1 MAEYKMILD
10 LDTGIDDALAIAYAL
25 ATPESDLIGIVGSY
39 GNILVEQGVQNSL
52 DLLEMLGHTE
62 VPVYQGLS
70 HSSTTDHFD
79 VMPISAQIHGKNG
92 IGEVEIPTAK
102 RKVETMNGPDF
113 FIEAAHKYG
122 KKLLI
127 VPTGNDGIKTFPEDA
142 MPVKKESDTKAVKTS
157 GKKKTIPEGTVLGD
171 GHIKYVLARVDTRLL
186 HGQVATGWTHTTQPN
201 RIIVVSDTVCHDKL
215 RTSMIKQAAPNGVR
229 VSVAPIKNMAK
240 ANNDPRFGDTRAMLL
255 FESVED
261 ALAAVKAGVEV
272 KEINLGSSAYKEGK
286 VNVTKAL
293 SFDQTDVDSIKEL
306 QSMGVKFDVRGVPA
320 DSPANIDDLI
330 KLAEK
335 KLAEKN

>member
-1 MAEYKMILD
+1 MVGVILTSHGGFADGIHQSAEMIFGPQENFKSCILKPDEGPEDVKKKMQE
-10 LDTGIDDALAIAYAL
+10 AIA
-25 ATPESDLIGIVGSY
+25 
-39 GNILVEQGVQNSL
+39 SL
-52 DLLEMLGHTE
+52 DNQDE
-62 VPVYQGLS
+62 VLFLVDLWGGTPFNQA
-70 HSSTTDHFD
+70 SSLVKEHEDKWTI
-79 VMPISAQIHGKNG
+79 VAG
-92 IGEVEIPTAK
+92 
-102 RKVETMNGPDF
+102 MNLPMV
-113 FIEAAHKYG
+113 IEALTQRFSVESAREIARA
-122 KKLLI
+122 I

-335 KLAEKN
+335 KLDEKN

>member
-1 MAEYKMILD
+1 MVGVILASHGGFADGIHQSAEMIFGPQENFKSYILKPDEGPEDVKKKMQE
-10 LDTGIDDALAIAYAL
+10 AIA
-25 ATPESDLIGIVGSY
+25 
-39 GNILVEQGVQNSL
+39 SL
-52 DLLEMLGHTE
+52 DNQDE
-62 VPVYQGLS
+62 VLFLVDLWGGTPFNQA
-70 HSSTTDHFD
+70 SSLVKEHEDKWTI
-79 VMPISAQIHGKNG
+79 VAG
-92 IGEVEIPTAK
+92 
-102 RKVETMNGPDF
+102 MNLPMV
-113 FIEAAHKYG
+113 IEALTQRFSVESAREIARA
-122 KKLLI
+122 I

-157 GKKKTIPEGTVLGD
+157 GKKKTIPEGTILGD

>member
-1 MAEYKMILD
+1 MVGVILASHGGFADGIHQSAEMIFGPQENFKSCILKPDEGPEDVKKKMLE
-10 LDTGIDDALAIAYAL
+10 AVA
-25 ATPESDLIGIVGSY
+25 
-39 GNILVEQGVQNSL
+39 SL
-52 DLLEMLGHTE
+52 DNQDE
-62 VPVYQGLS
+62 VLFLVDLWGGTPFNQA
-70 HSSTTDHFD
+70 SSLVKEHEDKWTI
-79 VMPISAQIHGKNG
+79 VAG
-92 IGEVEIPTAK
+92 
-102 RKVETMNGPDF
+102 MNLPMV
-113 FIEAAHKYG
+113 IEALTQRFSVESAREIARA
-122 KKLLI
+122 I

>member
-1 MAEYKMILD
+1 MVGVILASHGGVADGIHQSAEMIFGPQENFKSCILKPDEGPEDVKKKMQE
-10 LDTGIDDALAIAYAL
+10 AVA
-25 ATPESDLIGIVGSY
+25 
-39 GNILVEQGVQNSL
+39 SL
-52 DLLEMLGHTE
+52 DNQDE
-62 VPVYQGLS
+62 VLFLVDLWGGTPFNQA
-70 HSSTTDHFD
+70 SSLVKEHEDKWTI
-79 VMPISAQIHGKNG
+79 VAG
-92 IGEVEIPTAK
+92 
-102 RKVETMNGPDF
+102 MNLPMV
-113 FIEAAHKYG
+113 IEALTQRFSVESAREIARA
-122 KKLLI
+122 I

>member
-1 MAEYKMILD
+1 MVGVILASHGGFADGIHQSAEMIFGPQENFNSCILKPDEGPEDVKNKMQE
-10 LDTGIDDALAIAYAL
+10 AIA
-25 ATPESDLIGIVGSY
+25 
-39 GNILVEQGVQNSL
+39 SL
-52 DLLEMLGHTE
+52 DNQDE
-62 VPVYQGLS
+62 VLFLVDLWGGTPFNQA
-70 HSSTTDHFD
+70 SSLVKEHEDKWTI
-79 VMPISAQIHGKNG
+79 VAG
-92 IGEVEIPTAK
+92 
-102 RKVETMNGPDF
+102 MNLPMV
-113 FIEAAHKYG
+113 IEALTQRFSVESAREIARA
-122 KKLLI
+122 I

-142 MPVKKESDTKAVKTS
+142 MPVKKEADTKAVKTS

>member
-1 MAEYKMILD
+1 MVGVILASHGGFADGIHQSAEMIFGPQENFKSCILKPDEGPEDVKKKMQE
-10 LDTGIDDALAIAYAL
+10 AIA
-25 ATPESDLIGIVGSY
+25 
-39 GNILVEQGVQNSL
+39 SL
-52 DLLEMLGHTE
+52 DNQDE
-62 VPVYQGLS
+62 VLFLVDLWGGTPFNQA
-70 HSSTTDHFD
+70 SSLVKEHEDKWTI
-79 VMPISAQIHGKNG
+79 VARMNLPI
-92 IGEVEIPTAK
+92 V
-102 RKVETMNGPDF
+102 
-113 FIEAAHKYG
+113 IEALTQRFSVESAREIARA
-122 KKLLI
+122 I

>member
-1 MAEYKMILD
+1 MVGVILASHGGFADGIHQSAEMIFGPQENFKSCILKPDEGPEDVKKKMQE
-10 LDTGIDDALAIAYAL
+10 AVA
-25 ATPESDLIGIVGSY
+25 
-39 GNILVEQGVQNSL
+39 SL
-52 DLLEMLGHTE
+52 DNQDE
-62 VPVYQGLS
+62 VLFLVDLWGGTPFNQA
-70 HSSTTDHFD
+70 SSLVKEHEDKWTIVT
-79 VMPISAQIHGKNG
+79 G
-92 IGEVEIPTAK
+92 
-102 RKVETMNGPDF
+102 MNLPMV
-113 FIEAAHKYG
+113 IEALTQRFSVESAREIARA
-122 KKLLI
+122 I

-142 MPVKKESDTKAVKTS
+142 MPVKKEADTKAVKTS

-335 KLAEKN
+335 NLAEKN

>member
-1 MAEYKMILD
+1 MV
-10 LDTGIDDALAIAYAL
+10 
-25 ATPESDLIGIVGSY
+25 GIVLASHGAFADGIFQS
-39 GNILVEQGVQNSL
+39 GEMIFGEQPNVAHVILKPDEGPEDVKKKMQEAVASL
-52 DLLEMLGHTE
+52 DNQDE
-62 VPVYQGLS
+62 VLFLVDLWGGTPFNQA
-70 HSSTTDHFD
+70 SSLVKEHEDKWTI
-79 VMPISAQIHGKNG
+79 VAG
-92 IGEVEIPTAK
+92 
-102 RKVETMNGPDF
+102 MNLPMV
-113 FIEAAHKYG
+113 IEALTQRFSVESAREIARA
-122 KKLLI
+122 I

>member
-1 MAEYKMILD
+1 MVGVILASHGGFADGIHQSAEMIFGPQENFKSCILKPDEGPEDVKKKMQE
-10 LDTGIDDALAIAYAL
+10 AVA
-25 ATPESDLIGIVGSY
+25 
-39 GNILVEQGVQNSL
+39 SL
-52 DLLEMLGHTE
+52 DNQDE
-62 VPVYQGLS
+62 VLFLVDLWGGTPFNQA
-70 HSSTTDHFD
+70 SSLVKEHEDKWTI
-79 VMPISAQIHGKNG
+79 VAG
-92 IGEVEIPTAK
+92 
-102 RKVETMNGPDF
+102 MNLPMV
-113 FIEAAHKYG
+113 IEALIQRFSVESAREIARA
-122 KKLLI
+122 I

-142 MPVKKESDTKAVKTS
+142 MPVKKEADTKAVKTS

-171 GHIKYVLARVDTRLL
+171 GHIKHVLARVDTRLL

>member
-1 MAEYKMILD
+1 MVGVILASHGGFADGIHQSAEMIFGPQENFKSCILKPDEGPEGVKKKMQE
-10 LDTGIDDALAIAYAL
+10 AVA
-25 ATPESDLIGIVGSY
+25 
-39 GNILVEQGVQNSL
+39 SL
-52 DLLEMLGHTE
+52 DNQDE
-62 VPVYQGLS
+62 VLFLVDLWGGTPFNQA
-70 HSSTTDHFD
+70 SSLVKEHEDKWTI
-79 VMPISAQIHGKNG
+79 VAG
-92 IGEVEIPTAK
+92 
-102 RKVETMNGPDF
+102 MNLPMV
-113 FIEAAHKYG
+113 IEALIQRFSVESAREIARA
-122 KKLLI
+122 I

-142 MPVKKESDTKAVKTS
+142 MPVKKEADTKAVKTS

>member
-1 MAEYKMILD
+1 MVGVILASLGGFADGIHQSAEMIFGPQENFKSCILKPDEGPEDVKKKMQE
-10 LDTGIDDALAIAYAL
+10 AVA
-25 ATPESDLIGIVGSY
+25 
-39 GNILVEQGVQNSL
+39 SL
-52 DLLEMLGHTE
+52 DNQDE
-62 VPVYQGLS
+62 VLFLVDLWGGTPFNQA
-70 HSSTTDHFD
+70 SSLVKEHEDKWTI
-79 VMPISAQIHGKNG
+79 VAG
-92 IGEVEIPTAK
+92 
-102 RKVETMNGPDF
+102 MNLPMV
-113 FIEAAHKYG
+113 IEALTQRFSVESAREIARA
-122 KKLLI
+122 I

-171 GHIKYVLARVDTRLL
+171 GHIEYVLARVDTRLL

>member
-1 MAEYKMILD
+1 MVGVILASHGGFADGIHQSAEMIFGPQENFKSCILKPDEGPEDVKKKMQE
-10 LDTGIDDALAIAYAL
+10 AIA
-25 ATPESDLIGIVGSY
+25 
-39 GNILVEQGVQNSL
+39 SL
-52 DLLEMLGHTE
+52 DNQDE
-62 VPVYQGLS
+62 VLFLVDLWGGTPFNQA
-70 HSSTTDHFD
+70 SSLVKEHEDKWTI
-79 VMPISAQIHGKNG
+79 VAG
-92 IGEVEIPTAK
+92 
-102 RKVETMNGPDF
+102 MNLPMV
-113 FIEAAHKYG
+113 IEALTQRFSVESSREIARA
-122 KKLLI
+122 I

-171 GHIKYVLARVDTRLL
+171 GHIEYVLARVDTRLL

>member
-1 MAEYKMILD
+1 MVGVILASHGGFADGIHQSAEMIFGPQENFKSCILKPDEGPEDVKKKMQE
-10 LDTGIDDALAIAYAL
+10 AVA
-25 ATPESDLIGIVGSY
+25 
-39 GNILVEQGVQNSL
+39 SL
-52 DLLEMLGHTE
+52 DNQDE
-62 VPVYQGLS
+62 VLFLVDLWGGTPFNQA
-70 HSSTTDHFD
+70 SSLVKEHEDKWTI
-79 VMPISAQIHGKNG
+79 VAG
-92 IGEVEIPTAK
+92 
-102 RKVETMNGPDF
+102 MNLPMV
-113 FIEAAHKYG
+113 IEALTQRFSVESAREIARA
-122 KKLLI
+122 I

-286 VNVTKAL
+286 VNVTKVL

>member
-1 MAEYKMILD
+1 MVGVILASHGGFADGIHQSAEMIFGPQENFKSCILKPDEGPEDVKKKMQE
-10 LDTGIDDALAIAYAL
+10 AVA
-25 ATPESDLIGIVGSY
+25 
-39 GNILVEQGVQNSL
+39 SL
-52 DLLEMLGHTE
+52 DNQDE
-62 VPVYQGLS
+62 VLFLVDLWGGTPFNQA
-70 HSSTTDHFD
+70 SSLVKEHEDKWTI
-79 VMPISAQIHGKNG
+79 VAG
-92 IGEVEIPTAK
+92 
-102 RKVETMNGPDF
+102 MNLPMV
-113 FIEAAHKYG
+113 IEALTQRFSVESAREIARA
-122 KKLLI
+122 I
-127 VPTGNDGIKTFPEDA
+127 VPTGNDGIKTFPGDA
-142 MPVKKESDTKAVKTS
+142 MPVKKEADTKAVKTS

>member
-1 MAEYKMILD
+1 MVGVILASHGGFADGIHQSAEMIFGPQENFKSCILKPDEGPEDVKKKMQE
-10 LDTGIDDALAIAYAL
+10 AVA
-25 ATPESDLIGIVGSY
+25 
-39 GNILVEQGVQNSL
+39 SL
-52 DLLEMLGHTE
+52 DNQDE
-62 VPVYQGLS
+62 VLFLVDLWGGTPFNQA
-70 HSSTTDHFD
+70 SSLVKEHEDKWTI
-79 VMPISAQIHGKNG
+79 VAG
-92 IGEVEIPTAK
+92 
-102 RKVETMNGPDF
+102 MNLPMV
-113 FIEAAHKYG
+113 IEALTQRFSVESAREIARA
-122 KKLLI
+122 I

-142 MPVKKESDTKAVKTS
+142 MPVKKEADTKAVKTS

-201 RIIVVSDTVCHDKL
+201 RIIVVSDIVCHDKL

>member
-1 MAEYKMILD
+1 MVGVILASHGGFADGIHQSAEMIFGPQENFKSCILKPDEGPEDVKKKMQE
-10 LDTGIDDALAIAYAL
+10 AVA
-25 ATPESDLIGIVGSY
+25 
-39 GNILVEQGVQNSL
+39 SL
-52 DLLEMLGHTE
+52 DNQDE
-62 VPVYQGLS
+62 VLFLVDLWGGTPFNQA
-70 HSSTTDHFD
+70 SSLVKEHEDKWTI
-79 VMPISAQIHGKNG
+79 VAG
-92 IGEVEIPTAK
+92 
-102 RKVETMNGPDF
+102 MNLPMV
-113 FIEAAHKYG
+113 IEALTQRFSVESAREIARA
-122 KKLLI
+122 I
-127 VPTGNDGIKTFPEDA
+127 VPTGNDSIKTFPEDA
-142 MPVKKESDTKAVKTS
+142 MPVKKEADTKAVKTS

>member
-1 MAEYKMILD
+1 MVGVILASHGGFADGIHQSAEMIFGPQENFKSCILKPDEGPEDVKKKMQE
-10 LDTGIDDALAIAYAL
+10 AVA
-25 ATPESDLIGIVGSY
+25 
-39 GNILVEQGVQNSL
+39 SL
-52 DLLEMLGHTE
+52 DNQDE
-62 VPVYQGLS
+62 VLFLVDLWGGTPFNQA
-70 HSSTTDHFD
+70 SSLVKEHEDKWTI
-79 VMPISAQIHGKNG
+79 VAG
-92 IGEVEIPTAK
+92 
-102 RKVETMNGPDF
+102 MNLPMV
-113 FIEAAHKYG
+113 IEALTQRFSVESAREIARA
-122 KKLLI
+122 I

-142 MPVKKESDTKAVKTS
+142 MPVKKEADTKAVKTS

-272 KEINLGSSAYKEGK
+272 KEINLGSSAYNEGK

>member
-1 MAEYKMILD
+1 MVGVILASHGGFADGIHQSAEMIFGPQENFKSCILKPDEGPEDVKKKMQE
-10 LDTGIDDALAIAYAL
+10 AVA
-25 ATPESDLIGIVGSY
+25 
-39 GNILVEQGVQNSL
+39 SL
-52 DLLEMLGHTE
+52 DNQDE
-62 VPVYQGLS
+62 VLFLVDLWGGTPFNQA
-70 HSSTTDHFD
+70 SSLVKEHEDKWTI
-79 VMPISAQIHGKNG
+79 VAG
-92 IGEVEIPTAK
+92 
-102 RKVETMNGPDF
+102 MNLPMV
-113 FIEAAHKYG
+113 IEALTQRFSVESAREIARA
-122 KKLLI
+122 I

-142 MPVKKESDTKAVKTS
+142 MPVKKEADTKAVKTS

-293 SFDQTDVDSIKEL
+293 SFDQTDVDSIDHL
-306 QSMGVKFDVRGVPA
+306 F
-320 DSPANIDDLI
+320 
-330 KLAEK
+330 
-335 KLAEKN
+335 

>member
-1 MAEYKMILD
+1 MVGVILASHGGFADGIHQSAEMIFGPQENFKSCILKPDEGPEDVKKKMQEAV
-10 LDTGIDDALAIAYAL
+10 T
-25 ATPESDLIGIVGSY
+25 
-39 GNILVEQGVQNSL
+39 SL
-52 DLLEMLGHTE
+52 DNQDE
-62 VPVYQGLS
+62 VLFLVDLWGGTPFNQA
-70 HSSTTDHFD
+70 SSLVKEHEDKWTI
-79 VMPISAQIHGKNG
+79 VAG
-92 IGEVEIPTAK
+92 
-102 RKVETMNGPDF
+102 MNLPMV
-113 FIEAAHKYG
+113 IEALTQRFSVESAREIARA
-122 KKLLI
+122 I

-142 MPVKKESDTKAVKTS
+142 MPVKKEADTKAVKTS

>member
-1 MAEYKMILD
+1 MVGVILASHGGFADGIHQSAEMIFGPQENFKSCILKPDEGPEDVKKKMQE
-10 LDTGIDDALAIAYAL
+10 AVA
-25 ATPESDLIGIVGSY
+25 
-39 GNILVEQGVQNSL
+39 SL
-52 DLLEMLGHTE
+52 DNQDE
-62 VPVYQGLS
+62 VLFLVDLWGGTPFNQA
-70 HSSTTDHFD
+70 SSLVKEHEDKWTI
-79 VMPISAQIHGKNG
+79 VAG
-92 IGEVEIPTAK
+92 
-102 RKVETMNGPDF
+102 MNLPMV
-113 FIEAAHKYG
+113 IEALIQRFSVESAREIARA
-122 KKLLI
+122 I

-142 MPVKKESDTKAVKTS
+142 MPVKKEADTKAVKTS

-261 ALAAVKAGVEV
+261 ALAAVKAGIEV

>member
-1 MAEYKMILD
+1 MVGVILASHGGFADGIHQSAEMIFGPQENFKSCILKLDEGPEDVKKKMQEAV
-10 LDTGIDDALAIAYAL
+10 T
-25 ATPESDLIGIVGSY
+25 
-39 GNILVEQGVQNSL
+39 SL
-52 DLLEMLGHTE
+52 DNQDE
-62 VPVYQGLS
+62 VLFLVDLWGGTPFNQA
-70 HSSTTDHFD
+70 SSLVKEHEDKWTI
-79 VMPISAQIHGKNG
+79 VAG
-92 IGEVEIPTAK
+92 
-102 RKVETMNGPDF
+102 MNLPMV
-113 FIEAAHKYG
+113 IEALTQRFSVESAREIARA
-122 KKLLI
+122 I

-142 MPVKKESDTKAVKTS
+142 MPVKKEADTKAVKTS